1 MPKSSCIVGDPI
13 FNKPQRCRVPLSS
26 WRMFSSKSNLARW
39 GEKFDTG
46 SLAVHEYKR
55 TPLLFTKLLGLCVKL
70 DLKVCQWNHVSQ
82 ATYYYSS
89 ANEHSFFVSIFIYK
103 HAAVGAYNK
112 FHSIQEHWVARFP
125 RNSSHPVLIRNAHHF
140 IVYEEDARKS
150 QETNMSGSWN
160 INLFRDA

>member
-55 TPLLFTKLLGLCVKL
+55 TPLLFTKLYGLCVKL
-70 DLKVCQWNHVSQ
+70 DLKICRWNPLSE
-82 ATYYYSS
+82 
-89 ANEHSFFVSIFIYK
+89 ANEHSFCSFFIFYKTCGCGCLQQVSLNPGTLGHKISE
-103 HAAVGAYNK
+103 K
-112 FHSIQEHWVARFP
+112 FEPPCTSV
-125 RNSSHPVLIRNAHHF
+125 RNAHHF